1 MISDILSFTIGDISI
16 FAISL
21 RILLSFIAGFAM
33 GMEREVH
40 QHPAGLRTI
49 IMITVSSTLLMI
61 LSMSLPGIAGTGD
74 PARIAA
80 QVVSG
85 IGFLGGGAILRQGIN
100 IRGLTSAAIIW
111 AAAAIGL
118 TIGAGLYFAAGFAL
132 TVYVLTLL
140 TIEKLKLIFIQAE
153 HKKNI
158 DLEYID
164 IIPKTEEI
172 VKILK
177 DYKIEILNTDIHY
190 QIVENKTAFTF
201 SINIPKSIKPE
212 DLKER
217 LSTLGTLTSLYL
229 HE

>member
-1 MISDILSFTIGDISI
+1 MISDFFLTSIGDISI
-16 FAISL
+16 IAICL
-21 RILLSFIAGFAM
+21 RIFLSFVAGFAM

-49 IMITVSSTLLMI
+49 IVITVSSTLLMI
-61 LSMSLPGIAGTGD
+61 LSMNLPKIVGNGD

-111 AAAAIGL
+111 AAAAMGL
-118 TIGAGLYFAAGFAL
+118 TIGAGLYFAAGVTL
-132 TVYVLTLL
+132 VVYVITLV
-140 TIEKLKLIFIQAE
+140 TVEKLKLIFIQAE

-158 DLEYID
+158 DIEYSGTA
-164 IIPKTEEI
+164 PTAKEI
-172 VKILK
+172 NEVLK
-177 DYKIEILNTDIHY
+177 DYKIEILTTDISY
-190 QIVENKTAFTF
+190 EIAENKTCFTL
-201 SINIPKSIKPE
+201 SINIPKSIEPE
-212 DLKER
+212 NLKNR
-217 LSTLGTLTSLYL
+217 MATLGELTFLSL

>member
-1 MISDILSFTIGDISI
+1 MISDFLSITIGDISI

-61 LSMSLPGIAGTGD
+61 LSMSLPDIVGNGD

-111 AAAAIGL
+111 AAAAMGL
-118 TIGAGLYFAAGFAL
+118 TIGAGLYFAAGFTL

-164 IIPKTEEI
+164 IVPKTEEI
-172 VKILK
+172 IKTLK

-190 QIVENKTAFTF
+190 QIVENKTSFTF

-217 LSTLGTLTSLYL
+217 LSTLGKLTSLYL

>member
-1 MISDILSFTIGDISI
+1 MIADFLSTTVGGISI
-16 FAISL
+16 SIIGL

-33 GMEREVH
+33 GMEREIH

-61 LSMSLPGIAGTGD
+61 LSMSLPNIFGSGD

-111 AAAAIGL
+111 ASAAIGL
-118 TIGAGLYFAAGFAL
+118 TIGAGLYFAAGITL
-132 TVYVLTLL
+132 IVYVVTLV
-140 TIEKLKLIFIQAE
+140 TVEKIKLIFIQAE
-153 HKKNI
+153 CKKNI
-158 DLEYID
+158 DIEYIGTVVK
-164 IIPKTEEI
+164 IEEI
-172 VKILK
+172 NAVFKS
-177 DYKIEILNTDIHY
+177 YKIEILTTDICY
-190 QIVENKTAFTF
+190 KIAENKTRFTL
-201 SINIPKSIKPE
+201 SINIPKLIEPE
-212 DLKER
+212 KLKEQ
-217 LSTLGTLTSLYL
+217 LTTLGNLSLLYL